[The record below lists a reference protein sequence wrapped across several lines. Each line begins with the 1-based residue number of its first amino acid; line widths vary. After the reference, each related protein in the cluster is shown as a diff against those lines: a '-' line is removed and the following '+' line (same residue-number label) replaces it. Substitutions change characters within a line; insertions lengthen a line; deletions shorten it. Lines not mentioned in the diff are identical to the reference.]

1 MKLKTSIALIYSKWH
16 LLNLQSLKLD
26 SEKLII
32 FIHNYED
39 ENKGPRVTQKDI
51 ERSNINPIKIQMFN
65 LNSRFEL
72 MIKTAEI
79 FKISENYQ
87 IITPGEINLILSLF
101 FKLLT
106 KTSLTVIDEGT
117 SSYFSAGN
125 KGLETKINRLSKFK
139 ARLKSKFQFSYN
151 DNKLFRSSLNGS
163 LEINLKTKQKL
174 LNALSNIKLKNKN
187 EFSDHKIILLDN
199 FNEIFKSKKDKYSFL
214 ERIIGRTS
222 NNKIIIKPHP
232 FCTDLPPSIKAFYN
246 ETLFYMSAEEVLFNK
261 NFKKIY
267 SGISTAGVNA
277 HHLFNKKVEFYLDFY
292 LDYNISDFYKNRIH
306 EFKKLFL

>member
-1 MKLKTSIALIYSKWH
+1 MKTSIALIYSKWH
-16 LLNLQSLKLD
+16 LLNLQSLNID

-32 FIHNYED
+32 FIHNYAD
-39 ENKGPRVTQKDI
+39 ENKVPRVTLKDI
-51 ERSNINPIKIQMFN
+51 ERSNINPIKIQTFN
-65 LNSRFEL
+65 LNNRFEL
-72 MIKTAEI
+72 IIKTAAI
-79 FKISENYQ
+79 FKINENYQ
-87 IITPGEINLILSLF
+87 IITPGEINLILSIF

-106 KTSLTVIDEGT
+106 KTLLTVIDEGT

-125 KGLETKINRLSKFK
+125 KGLEIKITRLSKLK

-151 DNKLFRSSLNGS
+151 DNKLFKPSLNGS

-199 FNEIFKSKKDKYSFL
+199 FNEIFKSEKDKHDFL
-214 ERIIGRTS
+214 ERIISRTS

-232 FCTDLPPSIKAFYN
+232 FCKDLPPSIKAYYN
-246 ETLFYMSAEEVLFNK
+246 KTLLYMSAEEVLFNK
-261 NFKKIY
+261 NFMKIY

-277 HHLFNKKVEFYLDFY
+277 HHLFNKKVEFYLDLY
-292 LDYNISDFYKNRIH
+292 LDYSISKFYKNRIN